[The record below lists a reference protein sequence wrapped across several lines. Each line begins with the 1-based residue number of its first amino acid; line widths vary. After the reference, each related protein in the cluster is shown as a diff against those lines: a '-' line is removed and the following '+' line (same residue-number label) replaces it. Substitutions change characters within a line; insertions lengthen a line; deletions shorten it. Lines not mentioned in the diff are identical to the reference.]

1 MSYREVLEA
10 KARKLV
16 EIASEVEAYLQDQN
30 PEMARERIVKGWM
43 VLSQIDRILSD
54 WHQAI
59 SEWERER

>member
-16 EIASEVEAYLQDQN
+16 EIASEVESYLQDQN

>member
-16 EIASEVEAYLQDQN
+16 EIASEVESYLQDQN

-59 SEWERER
+59 SEWERET